1 MPSYTVTYGDDKPS
15 SPSRTFANPAHGILG
30 VLGTSGSDPRERGRK
45 RSRSEIE
52 AASRAAY
59 LARKENAAKI
69 REEVIKQKE
78 LDKLEREQKSADA
91 RYAESSK
98 ALANNPEAARREV
111 ARLQTAA
118 QDKAKKEALAARGG
132 KAERLTKEQ
141 IAEKEK
147 AIVAR
152 ERAAA
157 ERSNSDARSRIATM
171 DKLMSERMKPEG
183 PSLGE
188 TLAASETA
196 GRKAL
201 ASNAYNTVFSQPAD
215 DVAPAPSPFAPV
227 APAAQAKLMRGM
239 APQQFQDSSPESRAA
254 IEEQLMNP
262 NGKEQMPTPHQLYTR
277 GNAGQGPTMAG
288 LKKFGSDVGESL
300 RGIKDTVDAGVGTGA
315 TAIGNMFG
323 EYTPGPGGQK
333 MMDQAAEYLEPR
345 VSPAIDSA
353 TRYGQQKFS
362 DAMTAVNQP
371 LAEGGLRFDPGMY
384 MPPQRELGGA
394 TGGSIGA
401 STKKRKDANPASFDD
416 LLDKLLPAAM
426 RDPRSMYYFPGKY
439 Y

>member
-1 MPSYTVTYGDDKPS
+1 MPSYTVTYGEDKPS
-15 SPSRTFANPAHGILG
+15 SPSRTFANPAHGIMG

-59 LARKENAAKI
+59 LARKEYAAKI
-69 REEVIKQKE
+69 REDVIKQKE
-78 LDKLEREQKSADA
+78 LDKLERELKSADA
-91 RYAESSK
+91 RSAESAK

-147 AIVAR
+147 AIIAR

-157 ERSNSDARSRIATM
+157 ERSNSDARSRTATM

-215 DVAPAPSPFAPV
+215 DVAPAPSPSAPV

-288 LKKFGSDVGESL
+288 IKKFGSDVGSSL
-300 RGIKDTVDAGVGTGA
+300 RGIKDTVDAGAGA
-315 TAIGNMFG
+315 LFEASAPQFNRANAGAARMG
-323 EYTPGPGGQK
+323 EGVADAGRQV
-333 MMDQAAEYLEPR
+333 AE
-345 VSPAIDSA
+345 
-353 TRYGQQKFS
+353 F
-362 DAMTAVNQP
+362 VNRP
-371 LAEGGLRFDPGMY
+371 IAEGGLRFDPGVR

-401 STKKRKDANPASFDD
+401 ATKKREDANPASFDD